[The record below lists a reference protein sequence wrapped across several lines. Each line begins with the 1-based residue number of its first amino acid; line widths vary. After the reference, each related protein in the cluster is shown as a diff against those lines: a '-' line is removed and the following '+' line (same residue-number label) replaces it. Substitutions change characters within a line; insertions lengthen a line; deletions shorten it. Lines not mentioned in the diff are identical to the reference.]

1 MIPLRLPWRHR
12 APSTRSD
19 QGDDPLAIVLERY
32 ARETL
37 DADPAVLADLRTQL
51 LERVVRLTQAA
62 ASEHER
68 VPARKPGAV
77 LESPRR
83 WALHPVSVRR
93 AGAVALAGVLL
104 LGGAGAA
111 VATSG
116 PGGPLY
122 PTRLELETLGLPP
135 AGSAAWFA
143 AEAGRLDARLREA
156 ERAAQAN
163 DTPAVE
169 AALGAYR
176 GILAQTV
183 AQADDAAP
191 GSVPPGLTHA
201 LDRHAALLSALLAR
215 VPAQARPALRAAL
228 GQLERAVAAAG
239 SPAPTEQPGLGAGH
253 NGAPATAAPG
263 RAGVAPGHQRTHPPA
278 NGAPPPAAQPPAAQ
292 PLATQPPKGHGGANA
307 APTGNGRPASSVAGN
322 REMYGTGARNGRGLS
337 SFQ

>member
-1 MIPLRLPWRHR
+1 MIPLRFPWRHR
-12 APSTRSD
+12 AAATRSD
-19 QGDDPLAIVLERY
+19 RADDPLAIVLERY

-37 DADPAVLADLRTQL
+37 DADPAVLADLRAQL
-51 LERVVRLTQAA
+51 LERVVGLRRAA
-62 ASEHER
+62 APAHEPL
-68 VPARKPGAV
+68 PARKPIPV
-77 LESPRR
+77 LDSPRR
-83 WALHPVSVRR
+83 WAFHPVSARR
-93 AGAVALAGVLL
+93 AGAVALAGALL

-122 PTRLELETLGLPP
+122 PTRLEIEALGLPP
-135 AGSAAWFA
+135 AGSAAWFS
-143 AEAGRLDARLREA
+143 AEAGRLNARLQEA
-156 ERAAQAN
+156 ETAARAG

-176 GILAQTV
+176 GILSQTV

-239 SPAPTEQPGLGAGH
+239 APATTAQPGLGAGH
-253 NGAPATAAPG
+253 NGSPATTAPG
-263 RAGVAPGHQRTHPPA
+263 RAGVAPGHERTHPPA
-278 NGAPPPAAQPPAAQ
+278 AQPPAAQPPAAQ
-292 PLATQPPKGHGGANA
+292 PLDTQPPKGHGGANA
-307 APTGNGRPASSVAGN
+307 APTGNGRPTSSVAGN
-322 REMYGTGARNGRGLS
+322 REMHGTSARNGRGFG
-337 SFQ
+337 SFY